1 MTTKQFKTR
10 LENVA
15 SELGILS
22 WSHALGFIEETDE
35 IENLTREEIKRI
47 EEAEEIIRS
56 ILDKYEEE

>member
-22 WSHALGFIEETDE
+22 WSHAFGFIEETDG
-35 IENLTREEIKRI
+35 IENLTKEEIKKI
-47 EEAEEIIRS
+47 DEAEENNRS

>member
-22 WSHALGFIEETDE
+22 WSHAFGFIEETDE
-35 IENLTREEIKRI
+35 IENLTREEIKKI